1 MSISSIITSI
11 RRNPSRLITGAIGL
25 AGLGIIGYDAHNV
38 GKIQSDLYASE
49 RDAKATSYFL
59 NNDMYITSMSRSQEK
74 VRDFAF
80 KTELG
85 QGWRRFINVPIGY
98 AKGFFTMLI
107 SHVVPLA
114 LSLGA
119 LFGKGGVAKGSA
131 IGLGIYS
138 AYEFIKNFFGLGTPG
153 SLTK

>member
-11 RRNPSRLITGAIGL
+11 KNNPSKLITGAIGL
-25 AGLGIIGYDAHNV
+25 AGLAVVGYDAHNV

-49 RDAKATSYFL
+49 RDARATTYFL
-59 NNDMYITSMSRSQEK
+59 NNDMYLSSMSRSQEK
-74 VRDFAF
+74 IKDLSFRY
-80 KTELG
+80 ELG
-85 QGWRRFINVPIGY
+85 QNWRRVINVPIGY
-98 AKGFFTMLI
+98 VKGFFTMLV

-131 IGLGIYS
+131 LGLGIYG
-138 AYEFIKNFFGLGTPG
+138 AYHFIKNFFGIGTPG